1 MAGPVV
7 TQEARIA
14 EALARAVGLHRAWD
28 EHQAEVVEAASAV
41 AELRAAFSRPLDPT
55 SEPLPA
61 WRGPGR
67 AGR

>member
-7 TQEARIA
+7 AQEARIA
-14 EALARAVGLHRAWD
+14 EALARAAGLQRAWD
-28 EHQAEVVEAASAV
+28 EHEAEVVDAVAAL
-41 AELRAAFSRPLDPT
+41 AELRAAFSHPPDPA

-61 WRGPGR
+61 WRAPER